1 MQKPNQK
8 PQITPNKSQL
18 KNQCFESETC
28 ESSVKDINSSEIN
41 TPNDKIPKKS
51 IDICPKK
58 INIEKIDNNFE
69 VYRKYTMENQL
80 IIKDFVPQLKPIKIH
95 IVPPK
100 LSLNKKGFKD
110 LKRNKKNKILINSNK
125 YFISCPNSEEES
137 DDEKE
142 ELSKEINK
150 YESPNENINL
160 NNNNN
165 RIISN
170 SKFSLEENKINID
183 IKEIRK
189 NLQKTKNK
197 NIQKIYSKNNFIVKG
212 EFDED
217 FNFENSSESDLD
229 DIDETDNYSLLEYE
243 KDDKN
248 KIKTENIN
256 DKKKNNK
263 NRNRIHS
270 FSILEML
277 QRKCQ
282 LDEE

>member
-1 MQKPNQK
+1 MKKPNQQS
-8 PQITPNKSQL
+8 QITPNKSQL
-18 KNQCFESETC
+18 KKQCFDSETC
-28 ESSVKDINSSEIN
+28 ESSVKDINSSKIN

-51 IDICPKK
+51 IDIFPKK
-58 INIEKIDNNFE
+58 INIEKIDKNLE
-69 VYRKYTMENQL
+69 VYRKFTMENQL

-110 LKRNKKNKILINSNK
+110 LKLNKKNKILLNSNK

-137 DDEKE
+137 DDENE
-142 ELSKEINK
+142 ELYKEINK
-150 YESPNENINL
+150 CESSNENINI
-160 NNNNN
+160 NNYNN

-170 SKFSLEENKINID
+170 SKFSLEEKRINID

-189 NLQKTKNK
+189 NLQKTKNR
-197 NIQKIYSKNNFIVKG
+197 NIQKIYSKNNFIVKRK
-212 EFDED
+212 FDKD
-217 FNFENSSESDLD
+217 FSFDSSESDLY
-229 DIDETDNYSLLEYE
+229 DIDEIDDYSLLEYE

-248 KIKTENIN
+248 KIKNENIN
-256 DKKKNNK
+256 DKNKNNK